1 MATFF
6 LALFAV
12 MVGFFCGCT
21 SVGGILLIPAIV
33 VFSALGMHQ
42 AMATALFSF
51 ALMAVLGTWLHHRKG
66 SIDWMQAIPLC
77 FGAFLFGFIGAKAN
91 MYLSP
96 VWLKYIL
103 AVQIIFAGLNVLRP
117 LQKSCFNVT
126 NCPMNVQ
133 RLALFLLG
141 GFAGFMAGLTGIGGP
156 VISVP
161 FMISMG
167 FPPLYSVAMAQ
178 PFQGVACT
186 SGSIANMLSGS
197 IDYGMAAWITALE
210 LIGFYVGIIAAYR
223 MNAQRLKTII
233 AYLCIVTGGYL
244 LLGNM

>member
-1 MATFF
+1 MLARPFLPRMDRASFPASFPVHISGVSGQAEIIRRGVGRMATFF
-6 LALFAV
+6 LHCLPLWWGSFAGV
-12 MVGFFCGCT
+12 PAWEA
-21 SVGGILLIPAIV
+21 SSSSPLLLSSPHWVCIRRWRPRC
-33 VFSALGMHQ
+33 FP
-42 AMATALFSF
+42 F

-126 NCPMNVQ
+126 TCPMNVQ

-141 GFAGFMAGLTGIGGP
+141 GFAGFRPGLPASAGP
-156 VISVP
+156 SFP
-161 FMISMG
+161 FPS
-167 FPPLYSVAMAQ
+167 
-178 PFQGVACT
+178 
-186 SGSIANMLSGS
+186 
-197 IDYGMAAWITALE
+197 
-210 LIGFYVGIIAAYR
+210 
-223 MNAQRLKTII
+223 
-233 AYLCIVTGGYL
+233 
-244 LLGNM
+244 

>member
-1 MATFF
+1 
-6 LALFAV
+6 

-141 GFAGFMAGLTGIGGP
+141 GFAGFMAGRARHFRSLHDQHGVSTAVFRCDGP
-156 VISVP
+156 ALP
-161 FMISMG
+161 G
-167 FPPLYSVAMAQ
+167 R
-178 PFQGVACT
+178 GV
-186 SGSIANMLSGS
+186 
-197 IDYGMAAWITALE
+197 
-210 LIGFYVGIIAAYR
+210 YVGKHRQYAER
-223 MNAQRLKTII
+223 FHRLRHGS
-233 AYLCIVTGGYL
+233 VD
-244 LLGNM
+244 NRS